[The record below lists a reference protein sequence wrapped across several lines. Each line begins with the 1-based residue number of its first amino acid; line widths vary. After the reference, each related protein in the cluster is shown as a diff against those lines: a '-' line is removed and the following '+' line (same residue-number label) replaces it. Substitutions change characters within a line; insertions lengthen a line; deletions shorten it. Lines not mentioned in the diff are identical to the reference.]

1 MATAVMPQFGTSERA
16 ALAEEAVRM
25 ITSLRRHGAGPDGG
39 VTRLV
44 YTPEWRAAMAELEE
58 WFASGGLEVRT
69 DAVGTRFGR
78 LDGRDPRVVLTGSHV
93 DSVVTGG
100 AYDGILG
107 VVMAGCAVRWLAA
120 GAGRPALSLEVFA
133 NCEEESSRFACNFW
147 GARALT
153 GRIAPDEPDRLL
165 DARGTTIAEAMSS
178 CGLDPAVI
186 AGARRSDLL
195 AYLEPHIEQGPELAR
210 SDDVVAVVD
219 RIVGVRVLTITL
231 DGVAGHAGTMPMVT
245 RHDAMLAAS
254 EVALGAEEVARR
266 LGAPAVAT
274 VGSLEVKPGG
284 FNQVPGQTRLTIDFR
299 HTEESVL
306 DAMDA
311 ELRALVQRVA
321 ADRGVRTR
329 IDTRL
334 GQPGIRFDESLCA
347 RLETACEEAGVKWRR
362 MPSHAG
368 HDAQLIGTVCPA
380 AMLFVPSQGGHSH
393 RPDELTLPEHIGAGI
408 EVLVRTLFG
417 LAYQGLSAPE

>member
-1 MATAVMPQFGTSERA
+1 MATAVLPRFGTDERT
-16 ALAEEAVRM
+16 ALAGEAVRM
-25 ITSLRRHGAGPDGG
+25 ITALRRHGATPEGG

-44 YTPEWRAAMAELEE
+44 YSPEWRAAMAELEE
-58 WFASGGLEVRT
+58 WFTAGGLEVRV
-69 DAVGTRFGR
+69 DAVGTRLGR
-78 LDGRDPRVVLTGSHV
+78 VEGREPGVVLTGSHV

-120 GAGRPALSLEVFA
+120 NAGRPAFTLEVFA

-153 GRIAPDEPDRLL
+153 GRISADEPERLM
-165 DARGTTIAEAMSS
+165 DTNGISIAEAMRS
-178 CGLDPAVI
+178 CGLDPGAI
-186 AGARRSDLL
+186 PGARRNDLI

-210 SDDVVAVVD
+210 SDDVVAVVEA
-219 RIVGVRVLTITL
+219 IVGVRVLTITL
-231 DGVAGHAGTMPMVT
+231 AGVAGHAGTMPMT
-245 RHDAMLAAS
+245 ARHDALLTAS
-254 EVALGAEEVARR
+254 EIALGAEDVARR
-266 LGAPAVAT
+266 RGAPAVAT

-284 FNQVPGQTRLTIDFR
+284 FNQVPGEAKLTIDFR
-299 HTEESVL
+299 HTEESTL
-306 DAMDA
+306 DEMDA
-311 ELRALVQRVA
+311 DLRSLVERVA
-321 ADRGVRTR
+321 ASRGVKAR

-334 GQPGIRFDESLCA
+334 GQPGIHFDDGICK
-347 RLETACEEAGVKWRR
+347 RLETACEEAGISWRR

-368 HDAQLIGTVCPA
+368 HDAQLLGTICPA

-408 EVLVRTLFG
+408 EVLVRTLFS
-417 LAYQGLSAPE
+417 LAYQANTRRR